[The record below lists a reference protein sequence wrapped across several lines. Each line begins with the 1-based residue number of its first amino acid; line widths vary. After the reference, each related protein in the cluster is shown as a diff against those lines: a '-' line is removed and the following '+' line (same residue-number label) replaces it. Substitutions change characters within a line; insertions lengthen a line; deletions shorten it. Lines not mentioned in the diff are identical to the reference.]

1 MKSMID
7 KVMAECNCLKASSVA
22 FPALGTGAL
31 GFPQDVAAKIMVQAT
46 HQYLQGNS
54 NTSVKKV
61 IFVIYQDE
69 VLNAFQRELT
79 TLTPVPAV
87 PSGPTRAQP
96 LPPMQPM
103 QSSLSQHAVS
113 PKWAP
118 EISSHHNQILVKKG
132 PLTDSQVCFF
142 YFKHDADINTLCI
155 VSILLA
161 TGNSEFSPYILKQI
175 LHFKYV
181 RFPPQS
187 IYILAPFSNC
197 P

>member
-1 MKSMID
+1 MIG
-7 KVMAECNCLKASSVA
+7 KVMAECNRLKASSVA

-31 GFPQDVAAKIMVQAT
+31 GFPQDVAAKIMVQAA

-79 TLTPVPAV
+79 TLTPAV

-103 QSSLSQHAVS
+103 QSSLSQHTVS

-132 PLTDSQVCFF
+132 PLTDSQVCCNLFS
-142 YFKHDADINTLCI
+142 TLHM
-155 VSILLA
+155 
-161 TGNSEFSPYILKQI
+161 KQI
-175 LHFKYV
+175 SIHYASRLFYLPLAIQNSALIYLNKY
-181 RFPPQS
+181 FT
-187 IYILAPFSNC
+187 LNM
-197 P
+197 